1 MQKELPGSTLCF
13 DEAFPQGA
21 ETLMAALFAG
31 GDLML
36 SQVSHIS
43 GLEPYV
49 IQNWVARGYLPP
61 PVNKKYSRR
70 QLSRI
75 LIIHMLRSVLPL
87 DRITSLLS
95 YVNGHLNDES
105 DDTVDD
111 ARLYIWLIDCICARP
126 GGEEAALRRCLEEY
140 QEPFPGARKRLEQVL
155 RIMVTANASAELKKQ
170 AEALIAGLDAQ

>member
-1 MQKELPGSTLCF
+1 MRRELPGSTLAF
-13 DEAFPQGA
+13 EDTFPQGA

-49 IQNWVARGYLPP
+49 IQNWVARGFLPP
-61 PVNKKYSRR
+61 PVAKRYSRR

-87 DRITSLLS
+87 EEICRLLR
-95 YVNGHLNDES
+95 YVNGHLDDIS
-105 DDTVDD
+105 DDLVDD
-111 ARLYIWLIDCICARP
+111 SALYM
-126 GGEEAALRRCLEEY
+126 ALVALTENDPPPIKTVLKDYR
-140 QEPFPGARKRLEQVL
+140 EPFPGAQRRVEQVL
-155 RIMVTANASAELKKQ
+155 EIMLLAYRAAMLREEAQ
-170 AEALIAGLDAQ
+170 AYIGRLDIQ